1 MGFSTGSPMRNIDAL
16 NERLL
21 QYTLP
26 THRAQIPDSFAN
38 IEWLRKNLPK
48 HNNVDEETMRLLNM
62 ASFTLTQ
69 RYQGEGGGD

>member
-1 MGFSTGSPMRNIDAL
+1 MRNIDAL
-16 NERLL
+16 NERLT

-26 THRAQIPDSFAN
+26 AHRAQIPESFGN

-48 HNNVDEETMRLLNM
+48 HNEVDAETMRLLNM
-62 ASFTLTQ
+62 APFTLAQ